1 MLSVWKLKP
10 LPPGNGHTEYNSE
23 QNQAIFNALDKNS
36 TTVRR
41 KGTEQHSDYATAE
54 QTSTS
59 GSTLG
64 RNKKFSPFHS
74 VQTSS
79 WTTLYPIR
87 RLWGNLFFGIK
98 QPGREGDHLPQTS
111 AKVKNAW
118 SYTPNSQMSSRHAHG
133 QLSL

>member
-1 MLSVWKLKP
+1 METETTS
-10 LPPGNGHTEYNSE
+10 PGNGYTGYNSE
-23 QNQAIFNALDKNS
+23 KNQAIINALDNNS
-36 TTVRR
+36 ATVRR

-59 GSTLG
+59 SSTLG
-64 RNKKFSPFHS
+64 RDKKFSPFHS

-79 WTTLYPIR
+79 WTTLYPIQ
-87 RLWGNLFFGIK
+87 RLRGTLSFGVK

-111 AKVKNAW
+111 AKVKNGW

-133 QLSL
+133 QLPL